1 MNKTTKTIL
10 ILAGGLLLVF
20 LAGCRSGGT
29 SVVTDNNLVTQAAS
43 RIADFDL
50 PAGYSAEFSAS
61 LMGYTAASFRPNDGH
76 SHLYL
81 IQSEKDADG
90 EMLAQMLEELVPG
103 ASDPQTRM
111 TVIETRPVTV
121 RGQETTL
128 VISEGINSEGEA
140 YRQAT
145 VAFPGKGGP
154 ALLVLSEPVESWNQE
169 SVDAFIASIH

>member
-1 MNKTTKTIL
+1 MNIKTIL
-10 ILAGGLLLVF
+10 PAILIIVLTACSAGNTGVDKV
-20 LAGCRSGGT
+20 SN
-29 SVVTDNNLVTQAAS
+29 SAS
-43 RIADFDL
+43 EIADFDL
-50 PAGYSAEFSAS
+50 PAGYVPEFTAS
-61 LMGYTAASFRPNDGH
+61 LMGYTVASFRLDDGH

-90 EMLAQMLEELVPG
+90 EKLAQMLDELVPG
-103 ASDPQTRM
+103 ASDPQTRI
-111 TVIETRPVTV
+111 TVIETHPVTV

-128 VISEGINSEGEA
+128 VISEGVNSEGES

-169 SVDAFIASIH
+169 MVDAFIASIH